1 MRYAQVPLPTPK
13 LTPTPPDVADFDLAS
28 IDFGALLWH
37 LVLAVGIVLV
47 GRWLARM
54 ARRWVQRGL
63 KKMTVTET
71 VAQLI
76 ERATYYSILLG
87 AVLVA
92 MAVMGV
98 PTTSIIYTIGI
109 VLIIF
114 GVALQESLSSFAAT
128 VIFLT
133 FQPFKVGEL
142 IETNGVLGT
151 VREISLFQTIL
162 TKADNKILV
171 LPNAEIQNS
180 VLINY
185 SRIGTLRADLTFGI
199 GYGDDLRKAKEV
211 LLELLAADERVLI
224 EPAPAVVVQELG
236 DNAVELAMRP
246 WVKYADYWNFRTD
259 MLEKVKMRFDAEG
272 IGFPFPQRDVHVYY
286 AATSTGGERRQ
297 PERSGVGPVDGN
309 Y

>member
-13 LTPTPPDVADFDLAS
+13 ATPTPPNAAGFDISS
-28 IDFGALLWH
+28 INFGLVLWH
-37 LVLAVGIVLV
+37 LVIAAVVILI

-63 KKMTVTET
+63 KKMTVSET

-76 ERATYYSILLG
+76 ERATYYLILLG

-92 MAVMGV
+92 MAVVGV

-109 VLIIF
+109 VLVIF

-142 IETNGVLGT
+142 IETNGVIGT
-151 VREISLFQTIL
+151 VREISMFQTIL

-171 LPNAEIQNS
+171 LPNAQIQNS

-185 SRIGTLRADLTFGI
+185 SRMGTLRADLTFGI
-199 GYGDDLRKAKEV
+199 GYSDDLRKAKEV
-211 LLELLAADERVLI
+211 IMELMKADPRVLA
-224 EPAPAVVVQELG
+224 EPAPVVVIQELG
-236 DNAVELAMRP
+236 DNAVQLAVRP
-246 WVKYADYWNFRTD
+246 WVNNADYWGFRND

-286 AATSTGGERRQ
+286 PQGSMTVGSTAGNGE
-297 PERSGVGPVDGN
+297 ERIV

>member
-1 MRYAQVPLPTPK
+1 MRYAQVPPPTPNA
-13 LTPTPPDVADFDLAS
+13 TPTPPALADFDLSS
-28 IDFGALLWH
+28 IDFGLILWH
-37 LVLAVGIVLV
+37 LVIAVVVILI

-63 KKMTVTET
+63 KKMTVSET
-71 VAQLI
+71 VAQLL
-76 ERATYYSILLG
+76 ERATYYLILLG

-92 MAVMGV
+92 MAVIGV

-109 VLIIF
+109 VLVIF

-142 IETNGVLGT
+142 IETNGVIGT
-151 VREISLFQTIL
+151 VREISMFQTII

-171 LPNAEIQNS
+171 LPNAQIQNS
-180 VLINY
+180 VLVNY
-185 SRIGTLRADLTFGI
+185 SRMGTLRADLTFGI
-199 GYGDDLRKAKEV
+199 GYGDDLRRAKEV
-211 LLELLAADERVLI
+211 LMELMKADARVLA
-224 EPAPAVVVQELG
+224 EPAPVVVIQELG
-236 DNAVELAMRP
+236 DNAVQLAVRP
-246 WVKYADYWNFRTD
+246 WVNNADYWGFRND

-286 AATSTGGERRQ
+286 PQASIKVGGTAGNGEERI
-297 PERSGVGPVDGN
+297 VH
-309 Y
+309 